1 MTEIRVPFLTL
12 RRNCRMAHRFDGY
25 TARMCYPAIGKALQ

>member
-1 MTEIRVPFLTL
+1 MTARIPVLTL

-25 TARMCYPAIGKALQ
+25 TARLCYPAIARLA